1 MNSLQD
7 IFISY
12 GRTDSKQFVKRL
24 NDRLVAQGYTV
35 WFDFDAIPQGVD
47 YQKQI
52 NDGIEKADNF
62 VFVIS
67 PHATKSP
74 YCRKEIER
82 AVALN
87 KRLVPI
93 MHVEEISQELWQT
106 RHPDGTDEDWAAY
119 QASGEHSCF
128 THMHSEISKI
138 NWNQVNFADESNFE
152 SAFQALVELCEQE
165 RTYVHQHTV
174 LLTKALDWDRN
185 QQQTRYLLVGEERQQ
200 AEEWLQKR
208 FQDKQAP
215 CTPTDLHCEFIIAS
229 IKNANNLM
237 TQVFLCHAEEDQT
250 LAEQIRRGLMRD
262 GITAWTHRSD
272 IEFGSDFQTAMARG
286 IEEADNVVFLLSAHS
301 LASPYCQQE
310 LDHALASNKRIIPML
325 AGTVAPEQIPAS
337 LQTRQYIDLT
347 DNLTEDSYQQDEGNL
362 LRLLKQDAAYY
373 NEHKILLTKALKWER
388 QQRNPCILL
397 RGYELQHALTWLK
410 LTTQYPEHG
419 PIPLQHE
426 FITES
431 ERQPSGVSLDVFIS
445 YSRADADFARQL
457 NDGLQRQG
465 KRTWFD
471 QESIASGADF
481 RAEIYRGIEASDH
494 VLFIL
499 SPSSVKSPYC
509 ADEVEYAAKLNKRIV
524 TVLHRPVETTDLH
537 PQLKNVQWLDFQ
549 DNDADF
555 AANFKELL
563 LTLDTDP
570 EYLQA
575 HTRLLMQAL
584 TWEEKARRESL
595 LLRGDELKES
605 EQWLLKA
612 SGKQPSP
619 TELQGIY
626 VASSRDLINADQ
638 KKEAK
643 RQRRLVGTLGG
654 LLTMA
659 ISGFGIAV
667 WQYGVATTQKNR
679 AEAAQQ
685 RAEIG
690 EQAAQARLLSYD
702 KPVDGLVMA
711 MQVVGES
718 QHSLNQVLN
727 SAQFA
732 LADLLKNPMEVNLLE
747 GHTQAVIAIATS
759 PDGNQIASSSE
770 DGTVRIWDLEGNLV
784 VQPMQGHTGYVN
796 AIAFSPDGQY
806 LVTASSDT
814 TLRLWDL
821 TNSNDS
827 PRVFE
832 GHQNKITS
840 VAFSPDG
847 EQILSGGDDGM
858 KLWNRQ
864 GSVVNE
870 FTTLAG
876 KQVNSVAFLPNNQ
889 TIISA
894 SGTTVQFWDRTGKLL
909 GTPINKAGE
918 SITELHAWA
927 VNTVAVS
934 PNGKFLATT
943 GNDSFIKLIDVETR
957 QVRKTF
963 QEDVEAVGK
972 IAFDAESERVAIA
985 LENSIKIRNLQG
997 VPISSQNFG
1006 NHQGNISAVAWHPEL
1021 PETLITGS
1029 WDTTV
1034 RLWDTTQLTERFPRA
1049 NAETDWIQALLDRAC
1064 NRLKS
1069 HPRLLLEPTDKTI
1082 TAGTTCRQQV
1092 WEDVD
1097 EADFLVLQGRKLA
1110 QQDNIQEAVAKFEA
1124 ANELDPTL
1132 EIEPETEAQR
1142 LAAFAAKPPEMALL
1156 RVENSRET
1164 PPIQVT
1170 YGQVSLSEFALNG
1183 EGNTID
1189 AAPGEVIYGST
1200 NYRYDCPDCAGDS
1213 INQIIVGIAG
1223 ENAAQAC
1230 IYNGFSQAEGASTF
1244 TLRAPEIPGRYDIRF
1259 RYAQAFGCEE
1269 GALGWWRVDSEPTAA
1284 ATIGTIV
1291 VTNQQQKY

>member
-12 GRTDSKQFVKRL
+12 GRTDSKQFAERL
-24 NDRLVAQGYTV
+24 NDRLVAQGYSV
-35 WFDFDAIPQGVD
+35 WFDFEAIPQGVD

-62 VFVIS
+62 IFIIS

-93 MHVEEISQELWQT
+93 MHVEEISRELWQT

-128 THMHSEISKI
+128 THMHPEISKI

-152 SAFQALVELCEQE
+152 SAFQALVDLCEQE
-165 RTYVHQHTV
+165 RAYVHHHTV
-174 LLTKALDWDRN
+174 LLTKALNWDRN

-200 AEEWLQKR
+200 AKTWLQKR
-208 FQDKQAP
+208 FRDKQAP
-215 CTPTDLHCEFIIAS
+215 CIPTDLHCEFIIAS

-262 GITAWTHRSD
+262 GITAWTHHSD
-272 IEFGSDFQTAMARG
+272 IEFGSDFQTAMTRG
-286 IEEADNVVFLLSAHS
+286 IEEADNVVFLLSPHS
-301 LASPYCQQE
+301 LASPYCQKE
-310 LDHALASNKRIIPML
+310 LDHALALNKRIIPML
-325 AGTVAPEQIPAS
+325 AKAVTPEQIPAS
-337 LQTRQYIDLT
+337 LQTLQYIDLT

-362 LRLLKQDAAYY
+362 LRLLKQDTAYY

-410 LTTQYPEHG
+410 LATQYPEHG
-419 PIPLQHE
+419 PTPLQRE

-431 ERQPSGVSLDVFIS
+431 ERQPSGVSLDVFVS
-445 YSRADADFARQL
+445 YSRSDADFARQL

-471 QESIASGADF
+471 QESIASGTDF
-481 RAEIYRGIEASDH
+481 KAEIYRGIEASDH

-509 ADEVEYAAKLNKRIV
+509 ADEVEYAATLNKRIV
-524 TVLHRPVETTDLH
+524 TVLYRPVETTDLH
-537 PQLKNVQWLDFQ
+537 PQLKKVQWLDFR

-575 HTRLLMQAL
+575 HTRLLMQAI

-595 LLRGDELKES
+595 LLRGDELKEA

-619 TELQGIY
+619 TELQGMY
-626 VASSRDLINADQ
+626 VASSRALINADQ

-643 RQRRLVGTLGG
+643 RQRTLVGILGG

-667 WQYGVATTQKNR
+667 WQYGVATTQKDR

-690 EQAAQARLLSYD
+690 EQAAQARLLSYE

-711 MQVVGES
+711 MQVIGTS
-718 QHSLNQVLN
+718 QHSLDRVLH

-732 LADLLKNPMEVNLLE
+732 LADLLKNPMEINLLE
-747 GHTQAVIAIATS
+747 GHTKTITAIATS
-759 PDGNQIASSSE
+759 PDGHQIASSSE
-770 DGTVRIWDLEGNLV
+770 DGTVRIWNLEGNLV
-784 VQPMQGHTGYVN
+784 TQPLRGHTDYVN

-821 TNSNDS
+821 NNSSDS
-827 PRVFE
+827 PRIFA
-832 GHQNKITS
+832 GHQDKITS

-847 EQILSGGDDGM
+847 EQIVSGGYDGM

-864 GSVVNE
+864 GSLINGFAE
-870 FTTLAG
+870 LAG
-876 KQVNSVAFLPNNQ
+876 KRVNSVAFLPNGQ
-889 TIISA
+889 TILSA
-894 SGTTVQFWDRTGKLL
+894 SGTTVQFWDRAGKLL
-909 GTPINKAGE
+909 GTPVNKRGE

-934 PNGKFLATT
+934 PNGKYLATA
-943 GNDSFIKLIDVETR
+943 GNDNFVKLIDVETR
-957 QVRKTF
+957 QVRETF
-963 QEDVEAVGK
+963 QENVDAVGK
-972 IAFDAESERVAIA
+972 VAFDAESQRVAIA
-985 LENSIKIRNLQG
+985 LENSIKIRNLKG
-997 VPISSQNFG
+997 ASVSSPNFG
-1006 NHQGNISAVAWHPEL
+1006 NHQGNISAVVWHPRL
-1021 PETLITGS
+1021 ANILITGS
-1029 WDTTV
+1029 WDTTL

-1064 NRLKS
+1064 NRLKY
-1069 HPRLLLEPTDKTI
+1069 HPRLLLEPANSQI
-1082 TAGTTCRQQV
+1082 TAGSTCRQQV
-1092 WEDVD
+1092 WDNVG

-1110 QQDNIQEAVAKFEA
+1110 QQDKIQEAVAKFEA

-1132 EIEPETEAQR
+1132 EIASATEAQR
-1142 LAAFAAKPPEMALL
+1142 LAAFAAIPPEETLL

-1164 PPIQVT
+1164 TPPTQVT
-1170 YGQVSLSEFALNG
+1170 YGQVRLSEFALNG
-1183 EGNTID
+1183 EGNTIA
-1189 AAPGEVIYGST
+1189 AAPGEVINVST
-1200 NYRYDCPDCAGDS
+1200 NYRYDCPSCEGGA

-1223 ENAAQAC
+1223 ENAAQTC
-1230 IYNGFSQAEGASTF
+1230 IYDGFSEAEGASTF
-1244 TLRAPEIPGRYDIRF
+1244 TLTAPETPGRYDIRF

-1269 GALGWWRVDSEPTAA
+1269 GALGWWRVDGEPTAA
-1284 ATIGTIV
+1284 ATIGSIV
-1291 VTNQQQKY
+1291 VTN